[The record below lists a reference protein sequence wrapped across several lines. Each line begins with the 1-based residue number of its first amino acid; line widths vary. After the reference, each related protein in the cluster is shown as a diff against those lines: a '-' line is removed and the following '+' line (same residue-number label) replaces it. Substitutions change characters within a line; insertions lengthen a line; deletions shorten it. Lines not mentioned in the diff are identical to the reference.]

1 MATIPEPVWVKVD
14 EYTDRTLRTSDPELS
29 ATVRASEEAHL
40 PPIQVAPNQGKLLH
54 LLARAIAARRILE
67 IGTLGGYS
75 TLWLARALPPEGRL
89 LSLEIDPRHADVA
102 RENLRRAG
110 VLARVEIR
118 VGRALD
124 SLRRLEEERAAPFDF
139 VFVDADKPTY
149 PEYLAFA
156 ERLARPG
163 ALILIDNV
171 VRGGAVCDANDPD
184 PNVRGVRT
192 MNEGLAS
199 SHRLDATTVQTVGV
213 KGYDGFTLAL
223 VRGDGRA
230 SAAPSAPSQHNG

>member
-54 LLARAIAARRILE
+54 LLARAIAARRI
-67 IGTLGGYS
+67 
-75 TLWLARALPPEGRL
+75 
-89 LSLEIDPRHADVA
+89 LEIDPRHADVA